1 MITTS
6 YRVER
11 RAILYLKRVIFRLS
25 QVKNCSRQD
34 SEQPHFW
41 RQINMRMLRRAAIA
55 AALVLPVLPAAHAA
69 DEIVL
74 KVHHFLPA
82 GAYAQQMFIQPWCDK
97 IAAESAKRMR
107 CQIYP
112 SMQLGG
118 TPPQLV
124 DQVRDG
130 LVDVIWTLPGYT
142 PGRFPR
148 IEAFEL
154 PFMMQSPEAASRALW
169 DFVQQYASEE
179 FKTIHP
185 IALHVHGDGVFHMV
199 RKPIQAMADLKGLK
213 LRAPTR
219 QTNKLLAALGATPVA
234 MPVPA
239 VGEALS
245 KGVIDGALVP
255 YEVVPSVKIQEL
267 VKFHSETDPVEPAI
281 YTSTFVFAMNKAKYE
296 SLPADLK
303 KVIDTNSG
311 VELSGRI
318 GATFLQA
325 DAEGKKLTQG
335 NTTNVISKAE
345 LQQWKAVGQTVSD
358 AWVKEV
364 TAKGMNGQQLLD
376 GAKALLQKHAR

>member
-1 MITTS
+1 M
-6 YRVER
+6 
-11 RAILYLKRVIFRLS
+11 
-25 QVKNCSRQD
+25 
-34 SEQPHFW
+34 
-41 RQINMRMLRRAAIA
+41 MRFRRAATV
-55 AALVLPVLPAAHAA
+55 AALLLASALPQARAA
-69 DEIVL
+69 DDIVL

-82 GAYAQQMFIQPWCDK
+82 GSYAQQMFIQPWCDK
-97 IAAESAKRMR
+97 IAVESARRIR

-124 DQVRDG
+124 DQLRDG

-169 DFVQQYASEE
+169 DFVQQYAAED
-179 FKTIHP
+179 FKAVHP
-185 IALHVHGDGVFHMV
+185 IAFHVHGDGVFHLV
-199 RKPIQAMADLKGLK
+199 RKPVTTLADLKGLK

-239 VGEALS
+239 VGEALA

-267 VKFHSETDPVEPAI
+267 VKFHSETDPAEPAI
-281 YTSTFVFAMNKAKYE
+281 YTSTFLFAMNKARYDG
-296 SLPADLK
+296 LPAELR
-303 KVIDTNSG
+303 KVIDANSG
-311 VELSGRI
+311 ADLSAHI
-318 GATFLQA
+318 GAVFLQA
-325 DAEGKKLTQG
+325 DAEGKKLTRG
-335 NTTNVISKAE
+335 NTTNVIPKAE
-345 LQQWKAVGQTVSD
+345 LAQWKKAAQPVTD
-358 AWVKEV
+358 AWVAEV

-376 GAKALLQKHAR
+376 GARALLHKHAR